1 MQTRIATD
9 TATIVIF
16 DPERLKHRLEDT
28 CDWWS
33 VPDEEVAEI
42 NEGNVLFLSTGTD
55 GVYDVEVGT
64 SEPVAGVNVV
74 EAAIKNQSG
83 RFFVGA
89 GEYTSGEGLEPTAN
103 NRLTG
108 RHHQKNLFAAGPVCD
123 CAWGGHSP
131 RNSPFQIGTAYRL
144 RWSRYCAYENSVSAR
159 NFL

>member
-89 GEYTSGEGLEPTAN
+89 GEYTSGEGLEPTAKYGN
-103 NRLTG
+103 IFVEFPPGIYRVSAWLTG
-108 RHHQKNLFAAGPVCD
+108 TKVNLSISPVNEFRRNEFTD
-123 CAWGGHSP
+123 SP
-131 RNSPFQIGTAYRL
+131 SIA
-144 RWSRYCAYENSVSAR
+144 
-159 NFL
+159 